1 MTIKGLIQKNG
12 KLYVPSEKP
21 LFEKKDINGKT
32 YAEWDPTRSKM
43 AAAIMKGSKE
53 TSLSPESKVLYL
65 GAAHGYTVSFLSET
79 AKKIFA
85 VEFSPRVARELIL
98 LAGRRKNILP
108 ITADANQPESYYHM
122 LDAVDVVYQD
132 IAQRDQV
139 QIFAKN
145 CNTFLKKKGIGMI
158 AIKAKSIDSVS
169 KSSKIFAEAKKQLEQ
184 TFRIKD
190 YRNLEPFQKDH
201 AFFVCEKR

>member
-1 MTIKGLIQKNG
+1 MNGLIQKNG
-12 KLYVPSEKP
+12 KLYIPSESP
-21 LFEKKDINGKT
+21 LFEKKEINGKT
-32 YAEWDPTRSKM
+32 YAEWDPARSKM

-53 TSLSPESKVLYL
+53 ASLSPENKVLYL
-65 GAAHGYTVSFLSET
+65 GAAHGYTVSFFSEI

-85 VEFSPRVARELIL
+85 VEFSSRVARELIL
-98 LAGRRKNILP
+98 LAGKRKNVLP
-108 ITADANQPESYYHM
+108 IVADANEPEAYYHM

-132 IAQRDQV
+132 IAQRNQV
-139 QIFAKN
+139 QIFSKN
-145 CNTFLKKKGIGMI
+145 CNAFLKKKGIGII
-158 AIKAKSIDSVS
+158 AVKAKSIDSVS

-184 TFRIKD
+184 TFKIKD